1 MNTTKHL
8 LYILTLLFVPL
19 CYQANAQRVPAGTF
33 RSPVDVPIRLV
44 ANFGELRNNHFH
56 NGLDIRTPAGV
67 GMKLYAIADGYISRI
82 KVSPGSYGNALYV
95 THANGLVSLYAHCLK
110 FNDTIAK
117 YLHEEQYRLQQFDV
131 ELYPLKDE
139 LKVRKGDVIALS
151 GNTGASQGPHLH
163 FEIREEHTDKT
174 LNPLLYGFDVP
185 DNTTP
190 TIRALYMRAL
200 NSVSKINNGTDAVKK
215 LNVVGKSGDFRLASP
230 ESIELTGDIG
240 FGLDCFDTQTGSTNP
255 NNVYSIELLIDNK
268 RHCYSVLDT
277 VPFEENRYIN
287 SYCDYAYKKKVGAW
301 IQNMYLEKGNKL
313 SVYKKHVNRGVVSFT
328 QDGTHKATVITKD
341 VNGNTATLEF
351 YFNYKAIPLTLQ
363 QQFAPTLSHL
373 KNCLT
378 ENTLAKEG
386 ASVTIP
392 AGNVYSDFDFTI
404 TKDTAKTPVY
414 KILNPSIASHSYY
427 SITMPTT
434 HIPKPLISKALVVCM
449 DYNGNIKSEG
459 GKINANNTITA
470 QSRSFGRFAV
480 RTDEKPPVVTKVG
493 GNGTTTKKVG
503 KGKKAKTVV
512 THHAI
517 TTLRYRMGDNLSGI
531 KSYNGYIDGKWE
543 LFEYETKSAQLS
555 HVINRKKHGAGLHNV
570 RIVVVDYA
578 GNETELL
585 DTFSL

>member
-8 LYILTLLFVPL
+8 LYILTLLLVSP
-19 CYQANAQRVPAGTF
+19 CYKANAQRVPAGTF
-33 RSPVDVPIRLV
+33 RSPVDGPIRLV

-56 NGLDIRTPAGV
+56 NGLDIRTPS

-82 KVSPGSYGNALYV
+82 KISPSSYGNALYV

-117 YLHEEQYRLQQFDV
+117 YLREEQYRLQQFDV

-139 LKVRKGDVIALS
+139 LKVRKGEVIALS

-200 NSVSKINNGTDAVKK
+200 NSVSKINNGTEQIKRTA
-215 LNVVGKSGDFRLASP
+215 VVGKAGDFRLASP

-240 FGLDCFDTQTGSTNP
+240 FGLDCFDTQSGSTNP
-255 NNVYSIELLIDNK
+255 NNVYSIELLIDDK

-287 SYCDYAYKKKVGAW
+287 SYCDYAYKKKVGGW
-301 IQNMYLEKGNKL
+301 VQNMYLEKGNKL
-313 SVYKKHVNRGVVSFT
+313 SVYKKHVNRGVVSFM
-328 QDGTHKATVITKD
+328 QDGTHKATIVTKD
-341 VNGNTATLEF
+341 VNGNKATLEF
-351 YFNYKAIPLTLQ
+351 YFNYKAIPLTLK
-363 QQFAPTLSHL
+363 QQFSPALGAL
-373 KNCLT
+373 KDCLK
-378 ENTLAKEG
+378 ENTLVKEG

-392 AGNVYSDFDFTI
+392 AGNMYSDFDFTI
-404 TKDTAKTPVY
+404 TKDTARIPVY

-427 SITMPTT
+427 SITIPTT
-434 HIPKPLISKALVVCM
+434 HIPKSLISKALVVCM

-480 RTDEKPPVVTKVG
+480 RTDEIPPLVFKVG
-493 GNGTTTKKVG
+493 NKGISSKKVG
-503 KGKKAKTVV
+503 KGKKAKTIV
-512 THHAI
+512 THYPI
-517 TTLRYRMGDNLSGI
+517 SSLRYCIGDKLSGI

-543 LFEYETKSAQLS
+543 LFEYETKSAQLI
-555 HVINRKKHGAGLHNV
+555 HFINRKKHETGQHTV
-570 RIVVVDYA
+570 KIVVIDYA

-585 DTFSL
+585 DTFNL